1 MQSTPSTALRVFRWQ
16 CCKFVVEAKIC
27 VDGEPGKQHPDGRH
41 VLFDRWWRGLAL
53 KDFDIRGDRDR
64 FNVFEVLIPGALGPG
79 QELLDRPVV
88 GGSCVRVADRH
99 RKKLEELFP
108 G

>member
-1 MQSTPSTALRVFRWQ
+1 MRAPTLLIAGGARFIGSNFVLSTLRERRHR
-16 CCKFVVEAKIC
+16 VVNLDKPTYAANL
-27 VDGEPGKQHPDGRH
+27 DN
-41 VLFDRWWRGLAL
+41 LTS
-53 KDFDIRGDRDR
+53 DR

-79 QELLDRPVV
+79 QELVDCAVI
-88 GGSCVRVADRH
+88 GGSCVSVADRD